1 MLRWRN
7 LLVLPWCTLVTAGK
21 EACMVNS
28 RTVDAGGNI
37 ITKGLYS
44 AVCHEIGNSVTDVSV
59 SWQVHSSNLII
70 DVFFSKSYMQNDL
83 RIFWSNMSSILP
95 VQEDRRTAVVS
106 FDSPARVGHHDILV
120 VGRW

>member
-1 MLRWRN
+1 
-7 LLVLPWCTLVTAGK
+7 
-21 EACMVNS
+21 MVNS